1 MRYYLMGLLMCQQ
14 LAYIYAAE
22 CYRMKILT
30 FRTTETPTY
39 LFSMVKHSNQTL
51 SSVTKVLET
60 IQTPMW
66 NIILIQYTKEGR
78 KELKKSF
85 YNSTIKVCDF
95 WRHMKRIRFFGNL
108 ANTLFKNPNSGN
120 MSLACPLEVG
130 TYIMKNI
137 HVPTDTGVLRYIYRP
152 NTMYGLFGNVYS
164 QLKNKKL
171 VLKCSYEIN
180 GTVTKSC

>member
-1 MRYYLMGLLMCQQ
+1 
-14 LAYIYAAE
+14 
-22 CYRMKILT
+22 MKILT
-30 FRTTETPTY
+30 YRTTETPTY